1 MSTRLYPL
9 LRLNYAKTTQLYF
22 SIQFRLLVRYLSGFK
37 QCSGKKSCAKLSDN
51 FEGRR
56 KIGKPVSYQL
66 PSCFLSPHSKRVS
79 HTFLHSIKNVWFTH
93 FFCGCLPAY
102 LPMSVSEVC
111 SKQKLPLLSLYTKLQ
126 IFGRASHDWPKAS
139 VSYHAT
145 AMKGET
151 LLFPICQLLPLFF
164 TRRFSMKRA
173 FIVVLNI
180 KPHQE
185 NKWH

>member
-37 QCSGKKSCAKLSDN
+37 QCSGKKSCAKLSD

-66 PSCFLSPHSKRVS
+66 PSCFLSSQQESLAHLPSLDKKRLVYS
-79 HTFLHSIKNVWFTH
+79 L
-93 FFCGCLPAY
+93 FCGCLPAY

-151 LLFPICQLLPLFF
+151 LLFPICQLLPLFSQGSF
-164 TRRFSMKRA
+164 
-173 FIVVLNI
+173 L
-180 KPHQE
+180 
-185 NKWH
+185 

>member
-93 FFCGCLPAY
+93 FFVAACLLTCQCRLVRFVASRNCLCSLSIPNCKY
-102 LPMSVSEVC
+102 LEELPMIGP
-111 SKQKLPLLSLYTKLQ
+111 KLVFHT
-126 IFGRASHDWPKAS
+126 
-139 VSYHAT
+139 
-145 AMKGET
+145 M
-151 LLFPICQLLPLFF
+151 QL
-164 TRRFSMKRA
+164 R
-173 FIVVLNI
+173 
-180 KPHQE
+180 
-185 NKWH
+185 

>member
-37 QCSGKKSCAKLSDN
+37 QCSGKKSCAKLSD

-66 PSCFLSPHSKRVS
+66 PSCFLSSQQESLAHLPSLDKKRLVYS
-79 HTFLHSIKNVWFTH
+79 L
-93 FFCGCLPAY
+93 FCGCLPAY

-164 TRRFSMKRA
+164 HKEVFYEKS
-173 FIVVLNI
+173 F
-180 KPHQE
+180 HS
-185 NKWH
+185 

>member
-51 FEGRR
+51 FAEGRR

-66 PSCFLSPHSKRVS
+66 PSCFLSSQQESLAHLPSLDKKRLVYS
-79 HTFLHSIKNVWFTH
+79 L
-93 FFCGCLPAY
+93 FCGCLPAY

-111 SKQKLPLLSLYTKLQ
+111 VASRNCLCSLSIPNCKYLEELPMIGPKLVFHT
-126 IFGRASHDWPKAS
+126 
-139 VSYHAT
+139 
-145 AMKGET
+145 M
-151 LLFPICQLLPLFF
+151 QLRWKERLHSFQFVNFCHFF
-164 TRRFSMKRA
+164 HKEVFYERA
-173 FIVVLNI
+173 FIVEVCSSNRKHMPI
-180 KPHQE
+180 
-185 NKWH
+185 

>member
-37 QCSGKKSCAKLSDN
+37 QCSGKKSCAKLSD

-66 PSCFLSPHSKRVS
+66 PSCFLSSQQESLAHLPSLDKKRLVYS
-79 HTFLHSIKNVWFTH
+79 L
-93 FFCGCLPAY
+93 FCGCLPAY

-111 SKQKLPLLSLYTKLQ
+111 SQQKLPLLSLYQ
-126 IFGRASHDWPKAS
+126 IANIWKS
-139 VSYHAT
+139 
-145 AMKGET
+145 
-151 LLFPICQLLPLFF
+151 FP
-164 TRRFSMKRA
+164 
-173 FIVVLNI
+173 
-180 KPHQE
+180 
-185 NKWH
+185 

>member
-37 QCSGKKSCAKLSDN
+37 QCSGKKSCAKLSD

-66 PSCFLSPHSKRVS
+66 PSCFLSSQQESLAHLPSLDKKRLVYS
-79 HTFLHSIKNVWFTH
+79 L
-93 FFCGCLPAY
+93 FCGCLPAY

-111 SKQKLPLLSLYTKLQ
+111 VASRNCLCSLSIPNCKYLEEPPMIGPKLVFHT
-126 IFGRASHDWPKAS
+126 
-139 VSYHAT
+139 
-145 AMKGET
+145 M
-151 LLFPICQLLPLFF
+151 QL
-164 TRRFSMKRA
+164 R
-173 FIVVLNI
+173 
-180 KPHQE
+180 
-185 NKWH
+185 